1 MSETAPGVP
10 HKAII
15 WVMAE
20 VHDVNEFGEC
30 TGRIAHEIKQ
40 HVIATI
46 DAPTRD
52 EAIKRLNES
61 LSGLKI
67 TCQNLN
73 ASH

>member
-1 MSETAPGVP
+1 VTETVSGSP

-30 TGRIAHEIKQ
+30 TGRVVHQIQQ
-40 HVIATI
+40 HVVATI

-52 EAIKRLNES
+52 ETVKRLNES
-61 LSGLKI
+61 LSGLK
-67 TCQNLN
+67 TACQNL
-73 ASH
+73 STSP